1 MMAQGALG
9 AFRSCKERLPF
20 PDCSHASGLAAIA
33 MFRNSRLAFSSRDLP
48 GSVLFVGPEL
58 RPSRLLSGS
67 DFLSCCR

>member
-1 MMAQGALG
+1 MMAQGTLG
-9 AFRSCKERLPF
+9 AHKNRKNSLLF